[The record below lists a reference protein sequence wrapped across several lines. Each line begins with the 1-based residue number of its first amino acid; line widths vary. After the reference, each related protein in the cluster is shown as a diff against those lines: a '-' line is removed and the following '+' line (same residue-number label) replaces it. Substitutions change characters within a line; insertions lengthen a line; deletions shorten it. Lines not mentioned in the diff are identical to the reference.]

1 MSILNVNQ
9 IQPVGGG
16 NTITVSASD
25 ISASGAT
32 ITASS
37 FVGPLTGNLTGNV
50 TSSSTS
56 TFSSG
61 INVTGGRVLVGTT
74 DAGSNGTADDLV
86 VANNNSASDQ
96 AGISIRGGTSGRS
109 QIFFSDGTSGQDEYR
124 GMLRYEHSDNSMQFR
139 TDAAERLR
147 ITSAGKVGVNET
159 APAADLVVKQSG
171 NTFTTQS
178 QTVALFQRSSTSGH
192 GAKIAIVA
200 GTGGSS
206 EINFGDTADEDIGII
221 QYFHTDN
228 SLRFTTN
235 TAERLRITSAG
246 NIGINNQ
253 TPLYPLHFKNA
264 MASAPSFI
272 HMEVTGTNTVGG
284 GGGIQFDTS
293 ASNAQSNNGLYL
305 AQISGERSSSDN
317 GSNTLV
323 FKTTKAGTFGDDGN
337 THSPKT
343 RMTIDENGDVNI
355 SDGNLVVASG
365 HGIDFAATSDA
376 SGMSSELLDDYEE
389 GTWEPTFTS
398 TAGAFNSVTYN
409 SDTGARYTKVGSLV
423 TVTGCARCTAI
434 DTSNIA
440 SGQTL
445 CIGGL
450 PFTNVARSNGDNADN
465 IGSCRVPVWGN
476 TNNCPHAIQARQ
488 NQTFCTLLNYEID
501 NVTNTNIVS
510 QANNS
515 MMVQFSLQYSA
526 A

>member
-86 VANNNSASDQ
+86 VANNDSASDQ

-178 QTVALFQRSSTSGH
+178 QTVALFQRSSTAGH

-305 AQISGERSSSDN
+305 AQISGERSSSDD

-323 FKTTKAGTFGDDGN
+323 FKTTKATVAGDDGN

-389 GTWEPTFTS
+389 GIHTV
-398 TAGAFNSVTYN
+398 AFSASNGGSVTVSSGNDQVSYV
-409 SDTGARYTKVGSLV
+409 KVGNHV
-423 TVTGCARCTAI
+423 TVTGRPVV
-434 DTSNIA
+434 TSVSSPQGNLRM
-440 SGQTL
+440 T
-445 CIGGL
+445 L
-450 PFTNVARSNGDNADN
+450 PFTSADLSDAAGRAACALNVRLLNSGYKVGMMSAYLDEGSNLLNFSYGDNNDSQNSAPAIKSGTQIWIN
-465 IGSCRVPVWGN
+465 ISYR
-476 TNNCPHAIQARQ
+476 TA
-488 NQTFCTLLNYEID
+488 
-501 NVTNTNIVS
+501 
-510 QANNS
+510 
-515 MMVQFSLQYSA
+515 
-526 A
+526 